1 MMLIQNEDEG
11 LMLVDDVD
19 KIESLRALLT
29 LSREIAMM
37 LDVVDGDCR
46 DDILDGIGV
55 AEIGLMRALAEEMSP
70 A

>member
-1 MMLIQNEDEG
+1 MTICDEG
-11 LMLVDDVD
+11 DGLVLADDVD
-19 KIESLRALLT
+19 RIESLRALLI

>member
-55 AEIGLMRALAEEMSP
+55 AEIGLIRALAEEMSP

>member
-1 MMLIQNEDEG
+1 MQNASEG
-11 LMLVDDVD
+11 LMLTNDED

-55 AEIGLMRALAEEMSP
+55 AEIGLLRALVEEAP
-70 A
+70 PP

>member
-1 MMLIQNEDEG
+1 MLIQNEDEG

-55 AEIGLMRALAEEMSP
+55 AEIGLIRALAEEMSP

>member
-1 MMLIQNEDEG
+1 MEMQMTDTAFTTEH
-11 LMLVDDVD
+11 D

-55 AEIGLMRALAEEMSP
+55 AEIGLLRAQVEEAPSP
-70 A
+70 